1 MREFNIRRGVPSMEE
16 RAALRR
22 IAQIDY
28 RYRDVAYLFIPIER
42 LVNQRIYKRC
52 NNKNDHH
59 TRVPED
65 ALKFR
70 DKGFYY
76 RIFIFGHGR
85 GN

>member
-1 MREFNIRRGVPSMEE
+1 MEE

-28 RYRDVAYLFIPIER
+28 RYRHIVDLFIPIER
-42 LVNQRIYKRC
+42 FVNQRISQRSDD
-52 NNKNDHH
+52 KNDHYA
-59 TRVPED
+59 RIAED

-76 RIFIFGHGR
+76 RIFIFGHDGKKLIID
-85 GN
+85 N